1 MNIADMNIHV
11 QVFVLTCVFISL
23 GYMLKVG
30 IAESNV
36 KSVFNFLSS
45 IRSYLFIF
53 VFISI
58 TLGGKTKRILPQFRS
73 KSVLPMF
80 TSRSCLLSG
89 LNIYVFT
96 CV

>member
-1 MNIADMNIHV
+1 MNIADMNIHI

-45 IRSYLFIF
+45 IRSHLFIF
-53 VFISI
+53 VFISL
-58 TLGGKTKRILPQFRS
+58 TLGGRAEDLAAI
-73 KSVLPMF
+73 
-80 TSRSCLLSG
+80 
-89 LNIYVFT
+89 
-96 CV
+96 